1 MTRLHDLFD
10 QQHQSPWLDNLRRDW
25 IKSGE
30 LSNWLDKGVRGLT
43 SNPTI
48 FQKAIGNSDAYD
60 EQLATFVESGASVED
75 AYWGLVKTDIRD
87 ALEILSGVHADSNGE
102 DGYVS
107 VEVAPSLAHDA
118 EGTIAAARE
127 LDGDI
132 DAPNLYIK
140 IPGTQA
146 GLGAIQQATSEGIS
160 VNVTLLFSLD
170 RYAAV
175 IEAYLSGLEAVEGD
189 LSNISSVASFFVSRV
204 DAAVDEQLD
213 EIGTPEAQAL
223 RGKVAVANAVLAYDM
238 AMKQFSG
245 PRWEALAARGARIQR
260 PLWASTSTKDPSFPD
275 TKYVDEL
282 IGPDSVNTLP
292 DGTLAAFLE
301 QGTVARTIDTDVP
314 GAQAVI
320 DGLPGVGVDLEAV
333 AAKLEDDGVASFAA
347 SFDDLL
353 ETLQERMKAMTDQGT
368 Q

>member
-10 QQHQSPWLDNLRRDW
+10 QQQQSPWLDNLRRDW
-25 IKSGE
+25 ITSGE
-30 LSNWLDKGVRGLT
+30 LANWVGQGVRGLT

-48 FQKAIGNSDAYD
+48 FQNAIGTSDAYD
-60 EQLATFVESGASVED
+60 EELATFVQAGDSVED
-75 AYWGLVKTDIRD
+75 AYWGLVKTDIRG
-87 ALEILSGVHADSNGE
+87 ALGVLAGVHAESNGE

-107 VEVAPSLAHDA
+107 VEVAPALAHDA

-132 DAPNLYIK
+132 AAPNLYIK
-140 IPGTQA
+140 IPGTEA
-146 GLGAIQQATSEGIS
+146 GLGAIQQVTSEGIS
-160 VNVTLLFSLD
+160 VNVTLLFSLQ

-175 IEAYLSGLEAVEGD
+175 IEAYLSGLEAIDGD
-189 LSNISSVASFFVSRV
+189 LSNISSVASFFISRV
-204 DAAVDEQLD
+204 DAAVDKQLD
-213 EIGTPEAQAL
+213 EIGTTEAAAL
-223 RGKVAVANAVLAYDM
+223 RGKVAVANGVLAYDM

-245 PRWEALAARGARIQR
+245 PRWDALAARGARVQR

-292 DGTLAAFLE
+292 DATLAAFLE
-301 QGTVARTIDTDVP
+301 RGTVARTIDTDVAA
-314 GAQAVI
+314 AQAVL
-320 DGLPGVGVDLEAV
+320 DGLAQVGVDLAAIAATLEA
-333 AAKLEDDGVASFAA
+333 DGVASFAA

-353 ETLQERMKAMTDQGT
+353 LTLDGRMQGM